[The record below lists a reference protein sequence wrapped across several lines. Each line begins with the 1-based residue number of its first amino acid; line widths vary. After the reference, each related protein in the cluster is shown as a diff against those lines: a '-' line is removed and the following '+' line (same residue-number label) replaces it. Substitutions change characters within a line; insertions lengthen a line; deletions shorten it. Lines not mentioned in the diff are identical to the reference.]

1 LKAVGILNRS
11 DDLEVY
17 LFESSVNSD
26 IVIAC
31 PDKFSEKIEIEIVLV
46 IDNTSIYT
54 SNNLVYEQAECQE
67 KN

>member
-1 LKAVGILNRS
+1 MKAVGILNRS
-11 DDLEVY
+11 NDLEVD

-31 PDKFSEKIEIEIVLV
+31 TDKFSEKIEIEIVLV

-54 SNNLVYEQAECQE
+54 SNNLVDKQAEYQE